1 MQEED
6 EGLVTAADVRDVLGE
21 GEATLKIPS
30 NMKVVTMAPA
40 PEKLDSL
47 NEASESLIGSTIM
60 MRFEGFGWCS
70 GKLEER
76 NKDRRFKNKG
86 NMVNSIAKFDI
97 DEGTT
102 QLSLQLVG
110 YDTSA
115 DAEYD
120 SWMLLEPKEAEEE

>member
-1 MQEED
+1 
-6 EGLVTAADVRDVLGE
+6 
-21 GEATLKIPS
+21 
-30 NMKVVTMAPA
+30 
-40 PEKLDSL
+40 
-47 NEASESLIGSTIM
+47 M
-60 MRFEGFGWCS
+60 MRFEGFGWCI
-70 GKLEER
+70 GKLESR

-102 QLSLQLVG
+102 QLSLQLTD

-120 SWMLLEPKEAEEE
+120 SWMLLEPKEAEGE